1 MMNFLMI
8 SLQMNKTPNRCFF
21 QAYDI
26 SDNKLKTYI
35 ISVITMKRISLKD
48 YNSSMGILIDVQY
61 PSDYMK
67 NPTPNS
73 INVYADDLLLNY
85 KRMLDNNKKYYLV
98 CNKGRLSQRV
108 VAMLEYFGYDVTQ
121 VIKQIKEQNCAI
133 LIV

>member
-1 MMNFLMI
+1 
-8 SLQMNKTPNRCFF
+8 
-21 QAYDI
+21 
-26 SDNKLKTYI
+26 
-35 ISVITMKRISLKD
+35 MKRISLKD

-85 KRMLDNNKKYYLV
+85 KRMLDYNKKYYIV

-121 VIKQIKEQNCAI
+121 VIK
-133 LIV
+133 